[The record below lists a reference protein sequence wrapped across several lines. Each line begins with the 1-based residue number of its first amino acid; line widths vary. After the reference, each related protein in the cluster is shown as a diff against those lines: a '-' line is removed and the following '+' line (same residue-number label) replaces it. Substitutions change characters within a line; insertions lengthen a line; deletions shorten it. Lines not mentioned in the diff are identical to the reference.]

1 MEFEVSTDPE
11 KGKLIA
17 RRLVL
22 LPSGTVSFESVGEE
36 RLLGKVDVEPQLV
49 RTSEPDIHRGGSR
62 RNMGEFRD
70 PGLGRIIY
78 ERQGVCSFVL
88 TCTCICIHVH
98 YLTKITYVSRMTHA
112 ICNVCY
118 MQDQFTKYCR
128 FVGGMRA
135 VGSRA
140 YVLYCACVIQ
150 ENGCK
155 FVANTS
161 RILSVLCG

>member
-78 ERQGVCSFVL
+78 ERQGVCSCVL
-88 TCTCICIHVH
+88 TCTFICIRVH
-98 YLTKITYVSRMTHA
+98 YLKKITYVSRA
-112 ICNVCY
+112 ICAICTMCY
-118 MQDQFTKYCR
+118 RQDQFAKYYVI
-128 FVGGMRA
+128 VGGTCA
-135 VGSRA
+135 VSSRA
-140 YVLYCACVIQ
+140 
-150 ENGCK
+150 
-155 FVANTS
+155 
-161 RILSVLCG
+161 